1 MAERRR
7 LGTGPGRVLIAV
19 YGIFAIAASA
29 RALYQIATK
38 FGEAPL
44 AYLLSAFAALVY
56 VLATVALWKG
66 GPTWWRVAVLCCSI
80 ELVGVLTVGLL
91 TIYDQGDFP
100 DDTVWT
106 DFGRGYGFVPLVLPV
121 LGLLWLRHTR
131 PSSS

>member
-1 MAERRR
+1 MADRIGR
-7 LGTGPGRVLIAV
+7 GPGRALIAV
-19 YGIFAIAASA
+19 YGIFAIAATA

-44 AYLLSAFAALVY
+44 AYLLSAFAALIY
-56 VLATVALWKG
+56 VLATVALARG

-80 ELVGVLTVGLL
+80 ELVGVVTVGLL
-91 TIYDQGDFP
+91 TIFDTAAFP

-131 PSSS
+131 PSIR

>member
-1 MAERRR
+1 MAERR
-7 LGTGPGRVLIAV
+7 LGAGPGRVLIAV

-66 GPTWWRVAVLCCSI
+66 RPRWWRVAVLCCSV
-80 ELVGVLTVGLL
+80 ELVGVVTVGLL
-91 TIYDQGDFP
+91 TVYDRGDFP

-121 LGLLWLRHTR
+121 LGLLWLRRT
-131 PSSS
+131 S